1 MKAPDKIFYT
11 HLCINPSGY
20 VQGTAYEQK
29 PLTEFCVEYI
39 RKDLISDFADA
50 VRRYVSPKKGD
61 AFCSRSELMQ
71 KLNELQK
78 LIEQ

>member
-20 VQGTAYEQK
+20 EQGTAYEQK

-39 RKDLISDFADA
+39 RKDLISDFAET
-50 VRRYVSPKKGD
+50 VRRYVNPKKDD
-61 AFCSRSELMQ
+61 AFCSRSELLKHLHDFEKMF
-71 KLNELQK
+71 K
-78 LIEQ
+78 